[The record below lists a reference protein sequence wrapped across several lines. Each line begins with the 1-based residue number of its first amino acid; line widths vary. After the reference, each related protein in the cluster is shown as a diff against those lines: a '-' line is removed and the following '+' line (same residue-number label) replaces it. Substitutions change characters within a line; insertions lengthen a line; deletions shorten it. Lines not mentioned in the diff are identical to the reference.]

1 MVGWLDED
9 TGREGRGAYFAEA
22 AEDFDDVLCFQSDGH
37 GSIQR
42 VFTQSV
48 FMDECRT
55 AARTW
60 VNRGTPRGKPSNAHR
75 EMGSAIA
82 TKKS

>member
-1 MVGWLDED
+1 M
-9 TGREGRGAYFAEA
+9 REGGRGAYFAEA
-22 AEDFDDVLCFQSDGH
+22 AEDFDDVLCFEPDRHCG
-37 GSIQR
+37 IQR

-55 AARTW
+55 A
-60 VNRGTPRGKPSNAHR
+60 TPVSRSIPHGKSSNAHR